1 MFRSRGRVFR
11 ECSELFNETSWFA
24 VFDRP
29 ERQPRGY
36 DPLVDTLT
44 EDEFR
49 KRMAN
54 IRDTIAKCA
63 ATMPTHR
70 EFIAKNCEAAKG

>member
-1 MFRSRGRVFR
+1 M
-11 ECSELFNETSWFA
+11 FNETSWFA
-24 VFDRP
+24 VLIGQGVHP
-29 ERQPRGY
+29 GGY

-63 ATMPTHR
+63 TTMPSHR